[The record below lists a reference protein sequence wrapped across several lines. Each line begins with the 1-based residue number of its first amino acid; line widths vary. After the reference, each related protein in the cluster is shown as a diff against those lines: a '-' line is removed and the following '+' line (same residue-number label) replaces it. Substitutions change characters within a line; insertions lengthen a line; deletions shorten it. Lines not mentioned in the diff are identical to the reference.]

1 MLTGYIGKIGDAIHY
16 EVCGEMKDKGVNYCK
31 DCARCG
37 DDCDGNADEL
47 DAVVRCK
54 DCKWWEYSISCS
66 GIQYGKCTLEDSAIK
81 DTVLTN
87 NDYYCADGER
97 RK

>member
-37 DDCDGNADEL
+37 DDCDGNANEEL
-47 DAVVRCK
+47 VAVVRCK
-54 DCKWWEYSISCS
+54 DCVGWEANQGLGYK
-66 GIQYGKCTLEDSAIK
+66 YGVCTLDDSAIK
-81 DTVLTN
+81 DTVFTHM
-87 NDYYCADGER
+87 DYYCADGER